1 MEFTVSDNWYHVTLD
16 EILNEDFLPLY
27 IQMSE
32 VPEKLFEHWILHRC
46 IPDSRDGLKDLMK
59 HTGCASRLELSMKN
73 RMLSLSDHYWV
84 RKNHEHKTW
93 EEVNLFDHD
102 YSFEI
107 GNIIVGTSAGK
118 INNYRSPDITTNGWL
133 KKAWRRDQNGTDYLF
148 KLGSAPYYQE
158 PFNELFCSELLDK
171 FCKLDFVK
179 HELGTLNGKYCSI
192 CRNFVTREEE
202 FVPAFEI
209 YRTAK
214 KPFYM
219 EPYEF
224 LLDRCQ
230 AYGIKGAGKFIDTML
245 AFDYL
250 IGNKD
255 RHMGNFGF
263 MRNIK
268 TRKFTGP
275 APLFD
280 NGTSLWNDI
289 LEHTGKREDID
300 RPFKEWQKEQIRFI
314 RNWDQMKLGAAKEMS
329 YKLEDLLAKSGA
341 DRKRIS
347 AICKN
352 YDMRWNSLNE
362 IYQHKL
368 ERRKEREMEKDES

>member
-1 MEFTVSDNWYHVTLD
+1 MAEFTVSDNWYHVTLD

-46 IPDSRDGLKDLMK
+46 IPDNRDGLKDLMK
-59 HTGCASRLELSMKN
+59 RTDCASRLELSMKN

-158 PFNELFCSELLDK
+158 PFNELFCSELLEK

-179 HELGTLNGKYCSI
+179 YELGTLNGKYCSI

-224 LLDRCQ
+224 LLTD
-230 AYGIKGAGKFIDTML
+230 A
-245 AFDYL
+245 
-250 IGNKD
+250 
-255 RHMGNFGF
+255 RHM
-263 MRNIK
+263 
-268 TRKFTGP
+268 
-275 APLFD
+275 
-280 NGTSLWNDI
+280 
-289 LEHTGKREDID
+289 E
-300 RPFKEWQKEQIRFI
+300 
-314 RNWDQMKLGAAKEMS
+314 
-329 YKLEDLLAKSGA
+329 
-341 DRKRIS
+341 
-347 AICKN
+347 
-352 YDMRWNSLNE
+352 
-362 IYQHKL
+362 
-368 ERRKEREMEKDES
+368 